1 MTYFLLS
8 VIVEFVEFENP
19 LRLQGT
25 HSICERH
32 CYVAFETV
40 TSAKYHLVLLCFE
53 RWLKADVRFID
64 VVVDAYLYNNA
75 SNFHRYHL
83 LDGRWVIFLFLAVTS
98 DIKT

>member
-40 TSAKYHLVLLCFE
+40 TSAKYHLVLLCV
-53 RWLKADVRFID
+53 LNDD
-64 VVVDAYLYNNA
+64 
-75 SNFHRYHL
+75 
-83 LDGRWVIFLFLAVTS
+83 
-98 DIKT
+98 